1 MDPAIIHHDDVVAPE
16 HRNQAFFDIGEE
28 HLSGHGTLDHHG
40 SDHFI
45 VAQSGDEGDCFPS
58 SKRNGAN
65 HPDATPGGVL
75 APHLRAAVRPL
86 AGLFLRVMLCRSRK
100 RQSELRLV
108 LIRRLRSSATVS
120 TKVRSGCWAIRFKI
134 SAANSSSGETLPPR
148 GLGAAL
154 LSLHQRCSHFTAD
167 ATLTSK
173 RSAASRR
180 DAPVSTAAITR
191 SRRSRE

>member
-65 HPDATPGGVL
+65 HPDATRGSPSQSRHV
-75 APHLRAAVRPL
+75 RADSGLVEKHQSGRIKHTLLLYPL
-86 AGLFLRVMLCRSRK
+86 AACSRHIFA
-100 RQSELRLV
+100 LPFDRLQ
-108 LIRRLRSSATVS
+108 
-120 TKVRSGCWAIRFKI
+120 GF
-134 SAANSSSGETLPPR
+134 
-148 GLGAAL
+148 
-154 LSLHQRCSHFTAD
+154 F
-167 ATLTSK
+167 
-173 RSAASRR
+173 
-180 DAPVSTAAITR
+180 
-191 SRRSRE
+191 